1 MKPDPTISIF
11 GTGAL
16 GSALLNYFQHSGK
29 RVQSTWNSKGGSVFS
44 RRSGSLESVGYAFP
58 SGVSEVGDWIFI
70 TTPDDIIAKI
80 SEKLLILKPDWNGH
94 SVIHCSGGLTSA
106 KLEVMNNA
114 GAYTASMHPIQTFR
128 RGDTR
133 SRFQDIYIST
143 EGSEDIKTDLEN
155 MIIDMGAHPLRL
167 SAEQKKI
174 VHIAAVF
181 ASNYLVALLG
191 MADEYL
197 KEDGIE
203 DGLEILRPLIH
214 QTILNIEQK
223 GIFEALSGPV
233 ARGDEETINSHLSAL
248 EGKSELDFYKLLG
261 GQAIRI
267 AEEGHQIDE
276 EESDRLR
283 KLFSQH

>member
-1 MKPDPTISIF
+1 MKSDPTISIF

-16 GSALLNYFQHSGK
+16 GSALLNYFQHSGYH
-29 RVQSTWNSKGGSVFS
+29 VQSAWTSKDGSVFS
-44 RRSGSLESVGYAFP
+44 KVSGSLESVGYEFP
-58 SGVSEVGDWIFI
+58 TKVNEVGDWIFI
-70 TTPDDIIAKI
+70 TTPDDIIAEI
-80 SEKLLILKPDWNGH
+80 SEKLLNLKSDWNGH
-94 SVIHCSGGLTSA
+94 SVIHCSGGLTSK
-106 KLEVMNNA
+106 KLEGLNNA
-114 GAYTASMHPIQTFR
+114 GASTASMHPIQTFR

-133 SRFQDIYIST
+133 SRFQDIYISI

-155 MIIDMGAHPLRL
+155 LIIDMEAYPLSL
-167 SAEQKKI
+167 STEQKKI

-197 KEDGIE
+197 KAEGIE

-223 GIFEALSGPV
+223 GIHEALSGPV
-233 ARGDEETINSHLSAL
+233 ARGDGKTISSHLSAL
-248 EGKSELDFYKLLG
+248 EGKNELAFYKLLG
-261 GQAIRI
+261 NQAIKI

-276 EESDRLR
+276 TKSERLR